1 MGSLNA
7 GMENDRACG
16 LATIMGIGKAV
27 PEHVVPQ
34 KSFPDFY
41 FEISNSNHM
50 VELKTKFAKIC
61 KWKHACMR
69 FILPAVCIYLGKIY
83 QILHWFIRLDCTYI

>member
-7 GMENDRACG
+7 GMGNDRACG
-16 LATIMGIGKAV
+16 LATIMGICKTV

-41 FEISNSNHM
+41 FDISNSNHM
-50 VELKTKFAKIC
+50 VELKAKFAKIC
-61 KWKHACMR
+61 KWKHACMH
-69 FILPAVCIYLGKIY
+69 AIYITCCMYLSWKN
-83 QILHWFIRLDCTYI
+83 LSNFALVH

>member
-7 GMENDRACG
+7 GMGNDRACG

-27 PEHVVPQ
+27 PEHVVPW

-50 VELKTKFAKIC
+50 VELKAKFAKIC
-61 KWKHACMR
+61 KWKHACMHACDLYYMLYVS
-69 FILPAVCIYLGKIY
+69 ILEKSIKFCIGS
-83 QILHWFIRLDCTYI
+83 LD